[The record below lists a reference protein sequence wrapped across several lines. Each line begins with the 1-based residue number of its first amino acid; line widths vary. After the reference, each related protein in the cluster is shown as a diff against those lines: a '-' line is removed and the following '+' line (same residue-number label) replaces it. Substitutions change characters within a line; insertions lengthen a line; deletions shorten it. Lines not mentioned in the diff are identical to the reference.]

1 MSTFTPTPSIQT
13 PHSSVVVAILLC
25 TYHGEKYLT
34 DQLASIETQDH
45 PDWVVYASDDGSSD
59 RTIEILHD
67 FQSRWP
73 VGRLHIRKGPQQ
85 GFCRNFL
92 SLACDPNIEA
102 DYYAFCDQDD
112 VWLADKLSSALQAAT
127 AALQDSPSEVFL
139 YCGRTQ
145 YVNKILEPCGMS
157 PLFVFPP
164 SFRNALVQSI
174 AGGNT
179 MLFNLAAKRLIEKVG
194 SVDVPLHDWWIY
206 QLISGADGLIVY
218 DPTPHLLYRQHEE
231 AQVGG
236 SHSIFSVVKP
246 IMMLLGGRFRNW
258 NTKNTAALESAVS
271 LLSKNNQEILR
282 LFEKIRN
289 ASLKDRIRL
298 IEVCGVY
305 RQTYRGTLSL
315 LLATIFKRV

>member
-1 MSTFTPTPSIQT
+1 MQT
-13 PHSSVVVAILLC
+13 PQNASVAILLC
-25 TYHGEKYLT
+25 TYNGEKFLA
-34 DQLASIETQDH
+34 DQLRSIQEQEH
-45 PDWVVYASDDGSSD
+45 AHWVVYASDDGSSD
-59 RTIEILHD
+59 RTLEILQE

-73 VGRLHIRKGPQQ
+73 AGKLNIRKGPQQ
-85 GFCRNFL
+85 GFCHNFL
-92 SLACDPNIEA
+92 SLACDPHIAA

-112 VWLADKLSSALQAAT
+112 VWLADKLTVALQAANV
-127 AALQDSPSEVFL
+127 ALQDAPSEVFL

-145 YVNKILEPCGMS
+145 YVTKTLEPCGMS

-179 MLFNLAAKRLIEKVG
+179 MVFNLAAKHLIEKVG
-194 SVDVPLHDWWIY
+194 PVDVPLHDWWVY
-206 QLISGADGLIVY
+206 QLISGAEGLIVY
-218 DPTPHLLYRQHEE
+218 DPVPHLLYRQHEE

-236 SHSIFSVVKP
+236 SYSIFSVVKP
-246 IMMLLGGRFRNW
+246 VMMLLRGRFRSW
-258 NTKNTAALESAVS
+258 NTKNTAALEQAIGS
-271 LLSKNNQEILR
+271 LSKSNQEILR

-305 RQTYRGTLSL
+305 RQTYRGTMSL